1 MINTTAK
8 YLLEDV
14 DFSGE
19 GAHLAMTLNE
29 FGGSAAKA
37 RDEEGAYLYK
47 SKELPEEGKQLL
59 QDLNKV
65 EMSYNNKR
73 EKLQN
78 LLEDRFIDTSSSCN
92 TISSGVYV
100 RDYFSDS
107 VIFEYKSKS
116 WKLEYTE
123 NSEGYLTLSSEDP
136 EEVDVITQYTS
147 VKNSPE
153 EDVDKSEQEN
163 KDSDAMSE
171 SNNNQADIGINKNNK
186 EETMATETPVDV
198 TKSEELAELQKSMQ
212 EMQDLL
218 KAEKEAREAAEAK
231 AEEIAKAAEEERI
244 EKAKAELTE
253 VVKGWDIEKC
263 EGVSQESLVSALFKS
278 EDAALIMKAMEH
290 LNDRIDTLKS
300 EFGKEEGLGGE
311 LKAPVSDVQK
321 THDDVTSI
329 LKARAEKAK
338 AAKAGK

>member
-8 YLLEDV
+8 YLLEDI

-47 SKELPEEGKQLL
+47 SDNLPQEAK
-59 QDLNKV
+59 DL
-65 EMSYNNKR
+65 
-73 EKLQN
+73 
-78 LLEDRFIDTSSSCN
+78 LLELQKSEI
-92 TISSGVYV
+92 GVK
-100 RDYFSDS
+100 D
-107 VIFEYKSKS
+107 
-116 WKLEYTE
+116 
-123 NSEGYLTLSSEDP
+123 
-136 EEVDVITQYTS
+136 
-147 VKNSPE
+147 SPE
-153 EDVDKSEQEN
+153 DDLEKSEQGN

-171 SNNNQADIGINKNNK
+171 SDVNEADIGINKNNK
-186 EETMATETPVDV
+186 EDSMATLEDVKVEVDV
-198 TKSEELAELQKSMQ
+198 TKSEDLLELQKSMK

-231 AEEIAKAAEEERI
+231 ADEIAKAAEQERV
-244 EKAKAELTE
+244 EKAKADLTD

-263 EGVSQESLVSALFKS
+263 EGVSQEALVEALFKS
-278 EDAALIMKAMEH
+278 EEANVILKAMDH
-290 LNDRIDTLKS
+290 LNERIETLKS

-311 LKAPVSDVQK
+311 IKTPENDLEKTRSAVSEILEKNKIKAQ
-321 THDDVTSI
+321 
-329 LKARAEKAK
+329 

>member
-47 SKELPEEGKQLL
+47 SKELSEDAKAFIE
-59 QDLNKV
+59 DLEKSELEKADGDLPNSAFAYVPDPDKTSSRKLRIDDANHTRAAVAALGAGFRGNKV
-65 EMSYNNKR
+65 EIPESDMAAVKR
-73 EKLQN
+73 K
-78 LLEDRFIDTSSSCN
+78 
-92 TISSGVYV
+92 V
-100 RDYFSDS
+100 RSAYRKFFPENDMPE
-107 VIFEYKSKS
+107 VLKS
-116 WKLEYTE
+116 L
-123 NSEGYLTLSSEDP
+123 
-136 EEVDVITQYTS
+136 
-147 VKNSPE
+147 
-153 EDVDKSEQEN
+153 EN

-171 SNNNQADIGINKNNK
+171 SNNNTADIGINKNNK
-186 EETMATETPVDV
+186 EENMADSKVETQVDV
-198 TKSEELAELQKSMQ
+198 TKSEEFLELQKSVK
-212 EMQDLL
+212 EMTDLW
-218 KAEKEAREAAEAK
+218 KSEKEAREAAEAK
-231 AEEIAKAAEEERI
+231 AEEIAKAAEAERI
-244 EKAKAELTE
+244 EKAKADLTE

-263 EGVSQESLVSALFKS
+263 EGVTQEGLVEALFKA
-278 EDAALIMKAMEH
+278 EQAELIMKTLEH

-311 LKAPVSDVQK
+311 IKAAETDVQK
-321 THDDVTSI
+321 THTDVSAI

-338 AAKAGK
+338 AAKARK